1 MAEPSAPPSYLEAT
15 ADPQYPPGQPGVTP
29 YPPAQGA
36 PYQGGAYPPA
46 TGQAYPP
53 AGGAAYPPQTGGAA
67 YPPQTEGAAYPPPT
81 EGAAYPPPTGQAY
94 PPKSTPAPQQAGYQ
108 SAPPPA
114 SYGGGGS
121 PGSDVEEGFSA
132 GRGFNN
138 KAIRAAF
145 IKKVYFILFIQ
156 LLVTFGIIC
165 VFVFVEPVNGYVRT
179 NSWLYWCSYGLFLVM
194 YFMLACCPSVRRK
207 YPGNVI
213 ALAAFTLCLSYMA
226 GTISSYYGPNA
237 GQSVL
242 VCMGICAGVTL
253 GVSLFAIQTRFD
265 FTSCGGFL
273 FVFSLSLFLF
283 GFIAIFTR
291 SNVLY
296 TVYAWLAALLFT
308 MFLAYDTQLLI
319 GGRRYEL
326 DPEEYIFGAMNLYV
340 DIVYLFLI
348 ILSLFGGS
356 K

>member
-1 MAEPSAPPSYLEAT
+1 MAEPSAPPSYMEAT
-15 ADPQYPPGQPGVTP
+15 TDQQYPPGQPGVAPYPPPTGAPYQAAP
-29 YPPAQGA
+29 YPPA
-36 PYQGGAYPPA
+36 
-46 TGQAYPP
+46 GQPYPP
-53 AGGAAYPPQTGGAA
+53 AGGAAYPPQTGG
-67 YPPQTEGAAYPPPT
+67 TAYPPPAGGT
-81 EGAAYPPPTGQAY
+81 AYPPPAGQPY
-94 PPKSTPAPQQAGYQ
+94 PPPSGPPPQQAGYQ

-114 SYGGGGS
+114 SYGQGGGGGN
-121 PGSDVEEGFSA
+121 PHGDVEEGFTA
-132 GRGFNN
+132 ERGFNN
-138 KAIRAAF
+138 KSIRAAF

-156 LLVTFGIIC
+156 LLATFGIIC
-165 VFVFVEPVNGYVRT
+165 VFVYVEPVNSYVRT
-179 NSWLYWCSYGLFLVM
+179 NSWLYWCSYALFLAM
-194 YFMLACCPSVRRK
+194 YIVLACCPTVRRK
-207 YPGNVI
+207 YPGNVV
-213 ALAAFTLCLSYMA
+213 ALAVFTLCLSYMA
-226 GTISSYYGPNA
+226 GTISSYYGDNA

-291 SNVLY
+291 SSILY

-308 MFLAYDTQLLI
+308 LFLAYDTQLLI

-326 DPEEYIFGAMNLYV
+326 SPEEYIFGAMNLYV

-348 ILSLFGGS
+348 ILACFGGG